1 MEMALSP
8 AASAAA
14 FRVLL
19 DCMARPGRI
28 GRLEGVSGIEG
39 LYEATMGIILALVDH
54 TAPLHLEAELAT
66 PTACDAIR
74 FATGARLLAKPGEAT
89 FAITTGM
96 RAKDMLPKLQQG
108 SPEYPDNSTTLI
120 VQCEALRLSP
130 SVSLSGPGIK
140 TTHELH
146 ATGLQEG
153 FWPALNAINQAGFPL
168 GIDVFLTSPGAVT
181 AIARSTRIGV
191 A

>member
-96 RAKDMLPKLQQG
+96 RAKDMLPKLRQG

-120 VQCEALRLSP
+120 VQCATLGP
-130 SVSLSGPGIK
+130 GPGVSLSGPGIES
-140 TTHELH
+140 THELH
-146 ATGLQEG
+146 AADLQNG
-153 FWPALNAINQAGFPL
+153 FWPAINAINQAGFPL
-168 GIDVFLTSPGAVT
+168 GIDVFLTAPGAVA

>member
-1 MEMALSP
+1 MELTLSP

-28 GRLEGVSGIEG
+28 GKLDGMSGIEG
-39 LYEATMGIILALVDH
+39 LHDATMGIILSLVDH
-54 TAPLHLEAELAT
+54 AAPLHLETELAT
-66 PTACDAIR
+66 PTACDALR

-89 FAITTGM
+89 FAITSGM
-96 RAKDMLPKLQQG
+96 RAKDMLPKLRQG
-108 SPEYPDNSTTLI
+108 SPQYPDNSTTLI
-120 VQCEALRLSP
+120 VQCEALRLGP
-130 SVSLSGPGIK
+130 GVRLSGPGIK
-140 TTHELH
+140 TTHELQ

-168 GIDVFLTSPGAVT
+168 GIDVFFTAPGAVA

>member
-1 MEMALSP
+1 METALSP

-28 GRLEGVSGIEG
+28 DRLDGILGIEG
-39 LYEATMGIILALVDH
+39 LHDATMGIILALVDH
-54 TAPLHLEAELAT
+54 AAPLHLEAELAM
-66 PTACDAIR
+66 PAACDAIR
-74 FATGARLLAKPGEAT
+74 FATGARLLAEPHEAT
-89 FAITTGM
+89 FAITSGLH
-96 RAKDMLPKLQQG
+96 AKDMLPKLRQG

-120 VQCEALRLSP
+120 VQCDALRQGP
-130 SVSLSGPGIK
+130 GVTLSGPGIEH
-140 TTHELH
+140 THHLDAE
-146 ATGLQEG
+146 GLQDG
-153 FWPALNAINQAGFPL
+153 FWSALNAINQAGFPL
-168 GIDVFLTSPGAVT
+168 GIDVFLTAPGAVA